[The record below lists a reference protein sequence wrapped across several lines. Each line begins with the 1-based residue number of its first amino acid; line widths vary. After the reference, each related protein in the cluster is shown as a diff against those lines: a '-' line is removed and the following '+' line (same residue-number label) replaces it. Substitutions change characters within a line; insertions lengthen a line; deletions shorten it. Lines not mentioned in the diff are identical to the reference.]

1 MAEDL
6 NGVLEGILKNPE
18 FLKLANELKGSGAGE
33 DPLSRL
39 PEMLA
44 TVAPLLEGK
53 KEEEKVELEIRPSAQ
68 KLNKNNAERLL
79 TALKPYLSENR
90 RALVDQCVNVLQIG
104 DLVSA
109 LGLPDGAPKLGGSA

>member
-1 MAEDL
+1 MAQDL
-6 NGVLEGILKNPE
+6 NAVLEGILKNPD
-18 FLKLANELKGSGAGE
+18 FQKLASDLGKTPDGE

-39 PEMLA
+39 PKMLA

-53 KEEEKVELEIRPSAQ
+53 KEEEKVEMEIRPSAQ